1 MCLMTETGAPAPPPA
16 PAAAGRRLRLIAPLV
31 AVTVALVV
39 AVLIARA
46 GSGGSPGGGAPG
58 TGTPVAVSV
67 DPARWE
73 LPRLNGPGLVR
84 LADLR
89 GRPVVVNFFASW
101 CGPCRAE
108 LPVLSAMSTQLGDRV
123 RFVGVDSEESGD
135 GLAMAR
141 QFGVDRWPIAQDVGG
156 RLNSGLHDALGAMG
170 MPVTAFYDAQ
180 GRLLGVKLG
189 TFLHDT
195 LRDRLNQLYGLGV
208 S

>member
-1 MCLMTETGAPAPPPA
+1 MTDTPTPSRSAG
-16 PAAAGRRLRLIAPLV
+16 GRRLRLIVPLV
-31 AVTVALVV
+31 AVTVALV
-39 AVLIARA
+39 AALLIARA
-46 GSGGSPGGGAPG
+46 GSGSGGSAGGGTPG
-58 TGTPVAVSV
+58 TGTPVAVST

-73 LPRLNGPGLVR
+73 LPRLNGPGLVK

-89 GRPVVVNFFASW
+89 GKPVVVNFFASW

-135 GLAMAR
+135 GLGMAR
-141 QFGVDRWPIAQDVGG
+141 QYGVDRWPIAQDVGG

-195 LRDRLNQLYGLGV
+195 LRDRLNELYGLGV

>member
-1 MCLMTETGAPAPPPA
+1 MGAMSDLPTPPPPSA
-16 PAAAGRRLRLIAPLV
+16 RARRRRLIAPLIAV
-31 AVTVALVV
+31 AVALVV
-39 AVLIARA
+39 ALLIARF
-46 GSGGSPGGGAPG
+46 GSGGTPATG
-58 TGTPVAVSV
+58 THDPGTPVAVSL

-73 LPRLNGPGLVR
+73 LPNLDGPGLVR

-108 LPVLSAMSTQLGDRV
+108 LPVLSAMATQLGDRV

-141 QFGVDRWPIAQDVGG
+141 QYGIHGWPLAQDVGG
-156 RLNSGLHDALGAMG
+156 RMNSGLHDALGAMG

-180 GRLLGVKLG
+180 GKLLGVKLG
-189 TFLHDT
+189 SFLHDT
-195 LRDRLNQLYGLGV
+195 LRDRLNQLYGLGI